1 MRGTLAACCA
11 RPASGHDAAAP
22 PSSDMNSRRLLPSPE
37 HAKFGFQLGQLEQE
51 IATSEMGR
59 NGQFAPQQS

>member
-1 MRGTLAACCA
+1 
-11 RPASGHDAAAP
+11 
-22 PSSDMNSRRLLPSPE
+22 LPSPE
-37 HAKFGFQLGQLEQE
+37 HAKFGFQLGQLEQEEQE

>member
-1 MRGTLAACCA
+1 
-11 RPASGHDAAAP
+11 
-22 PSSDMNSRRLLPSPE
+22 LPSPE

-51 IATSEMGR
+51 IAASEMGR